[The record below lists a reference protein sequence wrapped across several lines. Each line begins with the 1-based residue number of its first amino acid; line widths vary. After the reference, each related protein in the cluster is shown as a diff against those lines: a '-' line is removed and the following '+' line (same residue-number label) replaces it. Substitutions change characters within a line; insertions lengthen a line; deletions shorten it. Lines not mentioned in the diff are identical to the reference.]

1 MYTRKENP
9 VKNTFTVNLVDDV
22 TEESVTVSVYQPKIA
37 LIRKLTE
44 VSKGDNGIDI
54 VDNMLEILASAL
66 SRNAEKRT
74 ISAEFLADILDTED
88 MSALFEDYFQWVQNI
103 KKK

>member
-9 VKNTFTVNLVDDV
+9 VKNTFTVTLVDDV
-22 TEESVTVSVYQPKIA
+22 TEEAVTINVYQPKIA
-37 LIRKLTE
+37 LIRKLKE
-44 VSKGDNGIDI
+44 ISKGDNEIDI

-74 ISAEFLADILDTED
+74 ITAEFLADILDTED
-88 MSALFEDYFQWVQNI
+88 MSALFEDYFQWVAEI